1 LVRGNADHVEA
12 DSLQTREPKSF
23 LDVILGGVAFLTLVV
38 NSLLAGPFL
47 RKLGLSDSSEARLR
61 IVKSYTL
68 RYRSAMIDDMMR
80 LLCQDRFRRVN
91 FQLVK
96 RYVPNLQDLTKSQ
109 LLQAAATNKAMT
121 NSEDYQPPHLWNI
134 APYVI
139 DDTTGPHQEA
149 LRALEEEFVCS
160 PETHDSNARRANRS
174 RRTKSYSASNLRS
187 TLEGDFLSVQELRM
201 LFISTLKVAYEF
213 QIEHGELEGSHML
226 AVTLEQSLDL
236 ALSKVAS
243 GDKLADWEIL
253 YGIHQPLVDVG
264 GSILNF
270 FAKVS
275 YFTVPGKKAQLGSN
289 SQDIVIERALCFM
302 AAHRTAQASFSF
314 ELQNADSELTEAAKV
329 VLGESEAQYHLAE
342 ASLKKVDEKFLDL
355 AISHKFCRILLNNGV
370 DNIEKLVALGMMKE
384 TEAEHLIKDI
394 EENLQ
399 ALHHYESEYVEP
411 TLTVDGQHQSNV
423 PGGGLVQVQDEQAV
437 ADTNNV

>member
-1 LVRGNADHVEA
+1 MVNA
-12 DSLQTREPKSF
+12 
-23 LDVILGGVAFLTLVV
+23 
-38 NSLLAGPFL
+38 LLAGPFL
-47 RKLGLSDSSEARLR
+47 RKLGLTESSEARVR
-61 IVKSYTL
+61 IVKSYTV
-68 RYRSAMIDDMMR
+68 RYRSAMIDDMVR

-91 FQLVK
+91 FQRVK
-96 RYVPNLQDLTKSQ
+96 HYVPSLQDLTKSQ
-109 LLQAAATNKAMT
+109 LLQAVASNKGMT
-121 NSEDYQPPHLWNI
+121 NPEDYQPPHLWNI

-139 DDTTGPHQEA
+139 DDTAGPHQEA

-213 QIEHGELEGSHML
+213 QIEHGELEGSHVL

-236 ALSKVAS
+236 ALNKVGN

-264 GSILNF
+264 GSIQNF
-270 FAKVS
+270 FAKVK
-275 YFTVPGKKAQLGSN
+275 YFTVPGKKPPLDPKSN
-289 SQDIVIERALCFM
+289 AQDIVVERALCFM
-302 AAHRTAQASFSF
+302 AAHRSAQASFSF

-329 VLGESEAQYHLAE
+329 VLGESEAQYQLAE
-342 ASLKKVDEKFLDL
+342 ASLKKIDEKFLDL

-384 TEAEHLIKDI
+384 TEAEHLIKEI
-394 EENLQ
+394 EENLHE
-399 ALHHYESEYVEP
+399 LNHYDSGYVEP
-411 TLTVDGQHQSNV
+411 TSTVNGHHQSDV
-423 PGGGLVQVQDEQAV
+423 RDGDVVQEEKAV